1 MRHSK
6 QHFFFLGI
14 FIFLGLVVMGY
25 LLSQAIIDFKK
36 LDRSVTVKGLSM
48 RELPADVVI
57 WPISYS
63 IADNDLS
70 NLYLTIESNN
80 QLINEFLNSNAI
92 LNDAITFA
100 PPAVIDKQ
108 AQNYGESR
116 NAAFRFVATQTVTVY
131 SKQIDTVR
139 QAMTKLSDLGKQG
152 IVFKGDNYENR
163 TDYLF
168 TSLNDIKPEMIEEA
182 TQNAREVAMKFAADS
197 SSRLGKIKQARQ
209 GRFSVNP
216 RDQNNPHIKKI
227 RVVST
232 IEYYL
237 ADWLTQIS
245 SSTR

>member
-1 MRHSK
+1 MRQTK

-14 FIFLGLVVMGY
+14 FIFLGLAAMGY
-25 LLSQAIIDFKK
+25 LLSQAIIDYKK
-36 LDRSVTVKGLSM
+36 LDRSVTVKGLSE

-63 IADNDLS
+63 IADNDLN
-70 NLYLTIESNN
+70 NLYLTIDNNN
-80 QLINEFLNSNAI
+80 QLINDFLNSKAI
-92 LNDAITFA
+92 VNDAISFA

-108 AQNYGESR
+108 AQNYGEAR
-116 NAAFRFVATQTVTVY
+116 NSAFRFVATQTVTVY
-131 SKQIDTVR
+131 STQIDTVR
-139 QAMTKLSDLGKQG
+139 QAMTQLSDLGKQG

-168 TSLNDIKPEMIEEA
+168 TSLNEIKPEMIEEA

-209 GRFSVNP
+209 GQFSVSP

-237 ADWLTQIS
+237 AD
-245 SSTR
+245 

>member
-1 MRHSK
+1 MRQSK
-6 QHFFFLGI
+6 QHFFFLGT
-14 FIFLGLVVMGY
+14 FIFLGLGVMGY

-36 LDRSVTVKGLSM
+36 LDRSVTVKGLSE

-63 IADNDLS
+63 IADNNLN
-70 NLYLTIESNN
+70 NLYLTIDNNN
-80 QLINEFLNSNAI
+80 QLISEFLNSNAI
-92 LNDAITFA
+92 LDDAISFA

-108 AQNYGESR
+108 AQNYGES
-116 NAAFRFVATQTVTVY
+116 NTTFRFVATQTVTVY
-131 SKQIDTVR
+131 SHQIDTVR

-168 TSLNDIKPEMIEEA
+168 TSLNEIKPAMIEEA
-182 TQNAREVAMKFAADS
+182 TQNAREVALKFAADS

-209 GRFSVNP
+209 GQFSVSP

-237 ADWLTQIS
+237 AD
-245 SSTR
+245 